1 MGLVTIGDIMC
12 LCWLTYQIH
21 IVAPLARLLASDV
34 LVIAQDTGMRPS
46 EIFRM
51 RVENLNFA
59 ARRIWN
65 PYGKTEKAR
74 RFVPMSDRMA
84 EILSVRCSGRK
95 EGWIFPSAR
104 SKCGHITS
112 ISKSF
117 QALRVRTGI
126 SKKIVPYSARHTYGS
141 YTLAATGNLF
151 AVAGSMGHVDTKSME
166 PYQHHDLE
174 ALREAI
180 NRRNEADSGFGHI
193 FGHTGGK
200 ETDSVSDSH
209 DNPQCL

>member
-1 MGLVTIGDIMC
+1 MWPHYEHFEKL
-12 LCWLTYQIH
+12 
-21 IVAPLARLLASDV
+21 
-34 LVIAQDTGMRPS
+34 PS
-46 EIFRM
+46 
-51 RVENLNFA
+51 
-59 ARRIWN
+59 
-65 PYGKTEKAR
+65 
-74 RFVPMSDRMA
+74 
-84 EILSVRCSGRK
+84 
-95 EGWIFPSAR
+95 
-104 SKCGHITS
+104 
-112 ISKSF
+112 
-117 QALRVRTGI
+117 LRVRTGI

-200 ETDSVSDSH
+200 EADTVPDSRH
-209 DNPQCL
+209 DPQCL